1 MNRAFSRGLL
11 ASTLIVALAAIA
23 DGGGNGV
30 MRLVN
35 TCSSCYGVECGL
47 APPDWSPERQLL
59 VDRLRRQL
67 PDPCYVTDCSSVAKR
82 DLNKDGHAEYF
93 VPVSCG
99 ATGNCTWLVVGD
111 SPARLLGTVVGA
123 QYVYVSRRGQ
133 GWGRLTA
140 YTRVG
145 GDECVITTY
154 AAKHGKYVQ
163 TSERTLRFSG
173 YEGSPFLARYGVPNC
188 R

>member
-1 MNRAFSRGLL
+1 MCFGFVWCRRAGPVNLIVGLLAVTKCMNRAFSRGLL

-99 ATGNCTWLVVGD
+99 
-111 SPARLLGTVVGA
+111 
-123 QYVYVSRRGQ
+123 
-133 GWGRLTA
+133 
-140 YTRVG
+140 
-145 GDECVITTY
+145 
-154 AAKHGKYVQ
+154 
-163 TSERTLRFSG
+163 
-173 YEGSPFLARYGVPNC
+173 
-188 R
+188 